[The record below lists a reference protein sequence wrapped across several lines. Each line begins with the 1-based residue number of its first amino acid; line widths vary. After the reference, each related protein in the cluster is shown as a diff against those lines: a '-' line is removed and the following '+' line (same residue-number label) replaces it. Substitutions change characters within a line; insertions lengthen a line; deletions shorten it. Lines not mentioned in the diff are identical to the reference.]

1 MSARLIE
8 DYAVPAIIDMLSAKD
23 ARQSGCSV
31 END

>member
-8 DYAVPAIIDMLSAKD
+8 DYAVPAIIDMRLAKD